1 MRGLC
6 VAAVVTASF
15 VAQAFLH
22 DVAAQGS
29 AGDIRLI
36 AVAKYVA
43 LGYDTGDRFVSEF
56 DPQFT
61 RDVTPEDRRAYEE
74 VRQLLERWHRFVIV
88 DRPGDAEVLI
98 GVRAGR
104 FLTVGGGTQGGAV
117 APAGAG
123 GQSRQIEVS
132 APDDMLT
139 VRSPSGSIL
148 WRQRMQGGF
157 SDPEVPLFERLRS
170 AVDAASKR
178 P

>member
-29 AGDIRLI
+29 AADIKLM
-36 AVAKYVA
+36 AVATYVA
-43 LGYDTGDRFVSEF
+43 LGYDTGGRFVSEF

-61 RDVTPEDRRAYEE
+61 RDATPEDRRAYEE
-74 VRQLLERWHRFVIV
+74 VRKLLERWRRFVIV
-88 DRPGDAEVLI
+88 DRPGDAELLI

-104 FLTVGGGTQGGAV
+104 FLTVEGTARPGAPP
-117 APAGAG
+117 PAGSIAPSAG
-123 GQSRQIEVS
+123 VEVS
-132 APDDMLT
+132 SPHDMLT
-139 VRSPSGSIL
+139 VRGRSGSIL

-170 AVDAASKR
+170 AVDAAAKR